1 MGYLTLDYGDED
13 VDSDAEILARRA
25 PPEPKEKR
33 YRVKL
38 KKTGLPHPHPEY
50 ESVCVPVDPVDG
62 PPTFHMK
69 ATAAEVAKAGR
80 ALKESFDKF
89 DRNRMH
95 RIPNLD
101 LGAPGNTMF
110 NLKEYL

>member
-25 PPEPKEKR
+25 PPEPEKR

-38 KKTGLPHPHPEY
+38 KKTGLPHPSPEY
-50 ESVCVPVDPVDG
+50 ESVCVPIGDPEG

-69 ATAAEVAKAGR
+69 ATAAEVAKAER
-80 ALKESFDKF
+80 ALKAAFDKLE
-89 DRNRMH
+89 RNRMH